1 MYLLYSFILVF
12 WGILLLPAFLYKA
25 WRRNKGFPG
34 ISQRLGRL
42 PENLR
47 NNNRETFWF
56 HACSVG
62 ETLSL
67 QPLVQALRRRFP
79 GARFIFSTTTQT
91 GQEIAVERFAPY
103 GAGNTFYFPI
113 DLVCVVNR
121 VLDWIRPSLIMVV
134 ETEIW
139 PNLLHQAHRR
149 NIPVVLINGRISNA
163 SFRRYRR
170 IRPFLKKVF
179 PQYRALLMQ
188 SEDNASR
195 IRGIGAPAEKIT
207 VTGNIKFDASAFE
220 EDGHAIASQEL
231 ERGLG
236 PTGMDAPLIVAGST
250 HTGEEA
256 ILFEVL
262 KSIRTTQ
269 GLQRTQLLVAPRHPE
284 RFEEVARLAVQ
295 NGFSLKRRS
304 QNSGT
309 NPGAE
314 VLLLD
319 TIGELAAVY
328 RYATVVFV
336 GGTLI
341 DHGGHSVMEPALCSK
356 PIVVGP
362 SMENFR
368 TILNELLTN
377 GGIRQISAGGKDRN
391 SQVRQLLKAFLQ
403 LLQNQEERDAMG
415 LAARAVLDRNR
426 GAVAR
431 SVQIIES
438 IHEEGR
444 SRKEQDRSKE

>member
-12 WGILLLPAFLYKA
+12 WGILLLPSFLYKA
-25 WRRNKGFPG
+25 WRRNKGFSG

-47 NNNRETFWF
+47 NDNGETFWF

-67 QPLVQALRRRFP
+67 QPLAQALHQRFP
-79 GARFIFSTTTQT
+79 GVRFIFSTTTQT
-91 GQEIAVERFAPY
+91 GQEIAVVRFEQY
-103 GAGNTFYFPI
+103 GKGNTFYFPI
-113 DLVCVVNR
+113 DLACVVNR
-121 VLDWIRPSLIMVV
+121 VLDWIRPSLIMMV

-139 PNLLHQAHRR
+139 PNLLHQAHGR

-163 SFRRYRR
+163 SFRYYRWT
-170 IRPFLKKVF
+170 RPFLKKVF

-188 SEDNASR
+188 SDDNAFR
-195 IRGIGAPAEKIT
+195 IRRIGAPAEKIT

-220 EDGHAIASQEL
+220 EDADAVAVQDL
-231 ERGLG
+231 EQGLG
-236 PTGMDAPLIVAGST
+236 LNDMDAPLIVAGST
-250 HTGEEA
+250 HPDEEA

-262 KSIRTTQ
+262 KSIRMTR
-269 GLQRTQLLVAPRHPE
+269 GLERTQLLVAPRHPE
-284 RFEEVARLAVQ
+284 RFEEVAQIAVQ
-295 NGFSLKRRS
+295 NGLGLKRRS
-304 QNSGT
+304 QNSGPS
-309 NPGAE
+309 PGAE

-341 DHGGHSVMEPALCSK
+341 DHGGHSIMEPALCSK

-362 SMENFR
+362 FMENFR
-368 TILNELLTN
+368 TILNEFLTN
-377 GGIRQISAGGKDRN
+377 GGIWQISAGGKDRN

-403 LLQNQEERDAMG
+403 LLQNRAERDAMG
-415 LAARAVLDRNR
+415 LSARAVLDRNR
-426 GAVAR
+426 GAVLKT
-431 SVQIIES
+431 VQTIES
-438 IHEEGR
+438 IVREAGNSSLEF
-444 SRKEQDRSKE
+444 

>member
-12 WGILLLPAFLYKA
+12 WGILLLPAFLYKT
-25 WRRNKGFPG
+25 WHRNKGLPG

-42 PENLR
+42 PENLQ
-47 NNNRETFWF
+47 NDNRETFWF

-67 QPLVQALRRRFP
+67 QPLVQALHRRFP
-79 GARFIFSTTTQT
+79 GARFVFSTTTQT
-91 GQEIAVERFAPY
+91 GQEIAVERFARY
-103 GAGNTFYFPI
+103 GEGNTFYFPI
-113 DLVCVVNR
+113 DLACVVNR
-121 VLDWIRPSLIMVV
+121 VLDWIRPSLITVV

-149 NIPVVLINGRISNA
+149 NIPVVLVNGRISNA
-163 SFRRYRR
+163 SFRHYRWG
-170 IRPFLKKVF
+170 RPFLKKVF

-188 SEDNASR
+188 SRDDAFR
-195 IRGIGAPAEKIT
+195 IRRIGAPEEKIT
-207 VTGNIKFDASAFE
+207 ITGNIKFDAGVCE
-220 EDGHAIASQEL
+220 EVTGAVAAQEL
-231 ERGLG
+231 EQGLG
-236 PTGMDAPLIVAGST
+236 LNGMDAPLIVAGST
-250 HTGEEA
+250 HPGEEA

-262 KSIRTTQ
+262 KSIRTTR
-269 GLQRTQLLVAPRHPE
+269 GLERTQLLVAPRHPE
-284 RFEEVARLAVQ
+284 RFEEVAQLAVQ
-295 NGFSLKRRS
+295 NGFGLKRRS

-309 NPGAE
+309 NPSAE

-328 RYATVVFV
+328 RYATVVFI
-336 GGTLI
+336 GGTLN
-341 DHGGHSVMEPALCSK
+341 DHGGHSIMEPALCSK
-356 PIVVGP
+356 PIVVGS

-368 TILNELLTN
+368 AIFSEFLTN
-377 GGIRQISAGGKDRN
+377 GGIRQIAASGKDRN

-403 LLQNQEERDAMG
+403 LLQNRAARDAMG
-415 LAARAVLDRNR
+415 LAARAVLDRNQ

-438 IHEEGR
+438 IY
-444 SRKEQDRSKE
+444 KEVRSKE

>member
-42 PENLR
+42 PENLQ
-47 NNNRETFWF
+47 NNNPETFWF

-67 QPLVQALRRRFP
+67 QPLAQALHRRFP
-79 GARFIFSTTTQT
+79 RARFIFSTTTQS
-91 GQEIAVERFAPY
+91 GQEIAVERFARY
-103 GAGNTFYFPI
+103 GDGNTFYFPI
-113 DLVCVVNR
+113 DLACVVSR
-121 VLDWIRPSLIMVV
+121 VLDWIKPSLITVV

-139 PNLLHQAHRR
+139 PNLLHQAHGR
-149 NIPVVLINGRISNA
+149 NIPVVLVNGRISNA
-163 SFRRYRR
+163 SFRHYRWGR
-170 IRPFLKKVF
+170 SFLKKVF

-188 SEDNASR
+188 SKDDAFR

-207 VTGNIKFDASAFE
+207 VTGNIKFDAGAFE
-220 EDGHAIASQEL
+220 EDADAVAAQDL
-231 ERGLG
+231 EQGLG
-236 PTGMDAPLIVAGST
+236 LNDLDAPLIVAGST
-250 HTGEEA
+250 HPDEEA
-256 ILFEVL
+256 ILFEVF
-262 KSIRTTQ
+262 KSIRTTR
-269 GLQRTQLLVAPRHPE
+269 GLERTQLLVAPRHPE
-284 RFEEVARLAVQ
+284 RFEEVAQLAIQ
-295 NGFSLKRRS
+295 NGLGLKRRS

-309 NPGAE
+309 DSGAE

-336 GGTLI
+336 GGTLT
-341 DHGGHSVMEPALCSK
+341 DHGGHSIIEPAICSK

-368 TILNELLTN
+368 SILSEFLTN
-377 GGIRQISAGGKDRN
+377 GGIWQIAAGGKDRN
-391 SQVRQLLKAFLQ
+391 SQVRQLLKAFRQ
-403 LLQNQEERDAMG
+403 LLQNRAERDAMG
-415 LAARAVLDRNR
+415 LAAREVLDRNH
-426 GAVAR
+426 GAVSR
-431 SVQIIES
+431 SAQIIES
-438 IHEEGR
+438 IYEEGR
-444 SRKEQDRSKE
+444 RQE

>member
-42 PENLR
+42 PETLR
-47 NNNRETFWF
+47 NDNREIFWF

-67 QPLVQALRRRFP
+67 QPLAEALHRRFP

-103 GAGNTFYFPI
+103 GEGNTFYFPI

-139 PNLLHQAHRR
+139 PNLLHQAHGR

-163 SFRRYRR
+163 SFRHYRWVR
-170 IRPFLKKVF
+170 AFLKKVF

-188 SEDNASR
+188 SEDNAFR

-220 EDGHAIASQEL
+220 EDTHAVAVQEL
-231 ERGLG
+231 EQGLG
-236 PTGMDAPLIVAGST
+236 LNGMDAPLIVAGST
-250 HTGEEA
+250 HPGEEA

-262 KSIRTTQ
+262 KSIRMTR

-284 RFEEVARLAVQ
+284 RFEEVAQLAVQ
-295 NGFSLKRRS
+295 KGFGLKRRS

-336 GGTLI
+336 GGTLVN
-341 DHGGHSVMEPALCSK
+341 HGGHSIMEPALCSK

-368 TILNELLTN
+368 TILNEFLTN

-391 SQVRQLLKAFLQ
+391 NQVRQLLNSFLQ
-403 LLQNQEERDAMG
+403 LLQNRAERDAMG
-415 LAARAVLDRNR
+415 LAARTVLDRNH

-431 SVQIIES
+431 SVEILES
-438 IHEEGR
+438 IYEERR
-444 SRKEQDRSKE
+444 SQE